1 MRLCALYLVV
11 TVLSRQ
17 VLREKGYGE
26 GQALR
31 HFHNLNYPVAYLCIL
46 CTYTK
51 VFFEGTLRDLTIKLY
66 ELRERGQKQGIWWK
80 LDLLQRG
87 S

>member
-1 MRLCALYLVV
+1 MRLCALYLLV

-31 HFHNLNYPVAYLCIL
+31 HFHSLNYPVAYLCIL

-51 VFFEGTLRDLTIKLY
+51 VSFEGALRDLTIKLY
-66 ELRERGQKQGIWWK
+66 ELRERGQNQGIWWK
-80 LDLLQRG
+80 LDMLQRG